1 MKKVKAIDFAPL
13 LKTMDGRESVETG
26 KQSFLEAVNLSTLE
40 EALSSDDEKIANAAS
55 VITKIEADA
64 EVIYTTNAAF
74 YAQFSTLVETAA
86 SLTARVE
93 ALEAKTK

>member
-13 LKTMDGRESVETG
+13 LETMDNRESVVVG
-26 KQSFLEAVNLSTLE
+26 KQNFLEATNFSTLE

-64 EVIYTTNAAF
+64 QVIYNTNAAF
-74 YAQFSTLVETAA
+74 YAQFSALVETAA